1 MTQRKKGV
9 NLLSINAETKYRL
22 VEKVTT
28 ITDAVPSTANWEYY
42 TEKVKIYT
50 MVRNTLRIKDLL
62 SDLSPDNVKEKVSE
76 INQITNSVNENAGGN
91 GIRAAYDF
99 MIPMLNMIEKAVTRK
114 TAFSGY
120 DTGLQNLNEII
131 DGIQNELYIIG
142 ARPSIGKICII
153 T

>member
-1 MTQRKKGV
+1 
-9 NLLSINAETKYRL
+9 
-22 VEKVTT
+22 
-28 ITDAVPSTANWEYY
+28 
-42 TEKVKIYT
+42 

-142 ARPSIGKICII
+142 ARPSIGKICNGLNKIAKHLLHRELKQD
-153 T
+153 TSL